1 MVHRSFLFSLRSS
14 ACLKERWRVASSMGL
29 FFPDLCFT
37 GINFFDPFRKS
48 GVVARRFSA
57 RLVSCG
63 ESSPLRN
70 PGGFRCISPTRT
82 RRLGRRVSVSSSWW
96 WRVQVV
102 ARRRRQVVY
111 GSGGF
116 LVLLAM
122 DWEEEVETCS
132 PAPIN
137 WNQPVITD
145 VGSGVMISGFVC
157 VSFLESGL
165 EFNEKRFS
173 RKVAFITAGFELK
186 PPPYPLDALEPHMS
200 QETLDYHWGKHHKT
214 YVENLNKQIVGT
226 DLDGLSLEEVVL
238 LSYNRGN
245 MLPAFNNVAQLFSA
259 DHSLAVARIDLSR
272 SLDSLSCCYSSWIA
286 LLQLLG
292 ADRSLAVARIDLL
305 RSFDSLSCSYSARI
319 ALLRLLLLGAD
330 RSLAVARIDL
340 SRFSRSLDS
349 LSCSYSAHIAILRL
363 SIDASSMA
371 TCSGGSE
378 HFPPRSLSKTIPS
391 KKSDRIGGMSM
402 TNSPRRH
409 GTTSSSRSLFNLE
422 VEESQVDI
430 SSD

>member
-245 MLPAFNNVAQLFSA
+245 MLPAFNNVAQAWNHEFFSE
-259 DHSLAVARIDLSR
+259 SIQPGGGGKPSG
-272 SLDSLSCCYSSWIA
+272 Y
-286 LLQLLG
+286 
-292 ADRSLAVARIDLL
+292 
-305 RSFDSLSCSYSARI
+305 
-319 ALLRLLLLGAD
+319 LLRLIERDFGSFNDLLERFKAAAASNFG
-330 RSLAVARIDL
+330 SGWTWLAYKANRLDVANAINPLPKEEDKTLVIVKTPNAVNPLVCDYSPLLTID
-340 SRFSRSLDS
+340 
-349 LSCSYSAHIAILRL
+349 
-363 SIDASSMA
+363 
-371 TCSGGSE
+371 TW
-378 HFPPRSLSKTIPS
+378 
-391 KKSDRIGGMSM
+391 
-402 TNSPRRH
+402 
-409 GTTSSSRSLFNLE
+409 E
-422 VEESQVDI
+422 V
-430 SSD
+430 